1 VLVEDLYIA
10 SMGKILVEVGPAEA
24 LGKVLH

>member
-1 VLVEDLYIA
+1 VLVEDFYIS
-10 SMGKILVEVGPAEA
+10 SMVKILVEVGLAEA